1 MPAYRISI
9 ENSDIAFPCGVDE
22 TVLDAAERAGYAIPY
37 SCRKGVCST
46 CEGRLVQGH
55 AHCGPMEETGPK
67 EGLRLCR
74 AIPDSDLVIAPM
86 RIEKRELFPR
96 KRILANVIKLQRP
109 TADVALV
116 NLRFPAGTR
125 VKFRAGQYLRVVLDG
140 DDSRNFSMAN
150 APHENDGAH
159 LHIRHV
165 PGGRFSETV
174 LASLKVGD
182 KLTIETPFGEFF
194 LREDGDKPI
203 VFLATGTGF
212 APIKAMIEDM
222 IKRSIARPARLYWG
236 ARRQSDLYMP
246 EILDKWRARAPW
258 LTSQIVLSEPQD
270 DWDGRRGL
278 VHEAVLED
286 LENPSG
292 WQVYA
297 CGNPAMIAA
306 AKTDLTRMGLP
317 SSEFHADPFVPSGNI
332 VGT

>member
-1 MPAYRISI
+1 MAHQIRI
-9 ENSDIAFPCGVDE
+9 ENSDIEFPCGEEE

-46 CEGRLVQGH
+46 CEGNLVQGV
-55 AHCGPMEETGPK
+55 AQCGPMQETSPK

-74 AIPDSDLVIAPM
+74 AVPKSDLVVAPA

-96 KRILANVIKLQRP
+96 KRIRANVIKLQRP
-109 TADVALV
+109 AADVVLV

-125 VKFRAGQYLRVVLDG
+125 VKFRAGQYLRVMLDG
-140 DDSRNFSMAN
+140 EDSRNFSMAN

-165 PGGRFSETV
+165 PGGRFSEAI
-174 LASLKVGD
+174 LASLKTGD
-182 KLTIETPFGEFF
+182 KLDVETPFGEFF
-194 LREDGDKPI
+194 LRDEDAKPI

-222 IKRSIARPARLYWG
+222 IKRSVVRPTHLFWG
-236 ARRQSDLYMP
+236 VRRQADLYMS
-246 EILDKWRARAPW
+246 ELLEKWRAKAPW
-258 LTSQIVLSEPQD
+258 MTIQPVLSEPD
-270 DWDGRRGL
+270 ENWEGRRGL
-278 VHEAVLED
+278 VHAAVLED
-286 LENPSG
+286 LADLSK

-306 AKTDLTRMGLP
+306 AKADLTAKAGLLA
-317 SSEFHADPFVPSGNI
+317 SEFHADPFVPSGNAAA
-332 VGT
+332 

>member
-1 MPAYRISI
+1 MYRISI
-9 ENSDIAFPCGVDE
+9 ENSDIEFPCGDEE

-46 CEGRLVQGH
+46 CTGRLVQGV
-55 AHCGPMEETGPK
+55 AQRGPVREEGPK
-67 EGLRLCR
+67 DGVLLCR
-74 AIPDSDLVIAPM
+74 AIPESDLVVAPA

-96 KRILANVIKLQRP
+96 KRIHASVIKLQRP

-125 VKFRAGQYLRVVLDG
+125 VKFRAGQYLRIMLDG

-165 PGGRFSETV
+165 PGGRFSETI
-174 LASLKVGD
+174 LASLKTGD
-182 KLTIETPFGEFF
+182 KLDIEIPFGEFF
-194 LREDGDKPI
+194 LREDDSKPI
-203 VFLATGTGF
+203 VLLATGTGF

-222 IKRSIARPARLYWG
+222 IKRSIARPAHLYWG
-236 ARRQSDLYMP
+236 ARRQADLYMP
-246 EILDKWRARAPW
+246 ELLEKWRAKAPW
-258 LTSQIVLSEPQD
+258 LKSQAVLSEPEGE
-270 DWDGRRGL
+270 WNGRCGL
-278 VHEAVLED
+278 VHVAVLED
-286 LENPSG
+286 LRDLSE

-306 AKTDLTRMGLP
+306 AKADLTQNVGLP
-317 SSEFHADPFVPSGNI
+317 ASEFHADPFVPSGN
-332 VGT
+332 VAGG